1 MIRMQHELIDIIPNT
16 MVLVNKEHLKQI
28 AALPP
33 KTKGVAI
40 FTFRFINPLYIKKK
54 LRIPNKTV
62 FTFLIY

>member
-1 MIRMQHELIDIIPNT
+1 